1 VTAAR
6 QVIRRAALVA
16 LVLFWN
22 AAPTFC
28 RDFEAAGLSGEW
40 TRTQPPINL
49 VHIELGEINDWGE
62 AIGYHHRPNGLD
74 PPDARVLR
82 IVQSPDT
89 NGIYRARVE
98 LRDPTT
104 DVWVQK
110 KTASTFFPDVMSPG
124 EVVEAIL
131 AAFRYSQT
139 GNNGRFVGPSGSGF
153 AIEGW
158 YQHGRINAAFPL
170 RGP

>member
-1 VTAAR
+1 VATAR
-6 QVIRRAALVA
+6 QVVLRAALVA
-16 LVLFWN
+16 LALFWN
-22 AAPTFC
+22 AAPILG
-28 RDFEAAGLSGEW
+28 RDLEPPALAGEW

-49 VHIELGEINDWGE
+49 VHIELGGINNWGE

-82 IVQSPDT
+82 IVQLPDT

-98 LRDPTT
+98 LRDPNT
-104 DVWVQK
+104 DSWVQK
-110 KTASTFFPDVMSPG
+110 KTASTFFPDAMSPG

-131 AAFRYSQT
+131 AAFRYSQA
-139 GNNGRFVGPSGSGF
+139 GNDGRFVGPSGSGF

-158 YQHGRINAAFPL
+158 YQQGRINAAFPL